1 MSINKFKNM
10 WISNDATTNDGYSL
24 VNEGKSKFNNDV
36 TATKYFMPNVSNS
49 IVSEEYTNNQLVS
62 KYYVDDSINGVLFN
76 FYSVNT
82 ISSTSSSPYALNT
95 FSNYNL

>member
-36 TATKYFMPNVSNS
+36 TATKY
-49 IVSEEYTNNQLVS
+49 LVGMS
-62 KYYVDDSINGVLFN
+62 LFHWIYIL
-76 FYSVNT
+76 YS
-82 ISSTSSSPYALNT
+82 S
-95 FSNYNL
+95 